1 MNNIRIDI
9 SESIATLTIDRP
21 AVKNALNLET
31 VKECHRALDELAE
44 NSDVGVLI
52 ITGAGETSFVSGA
65 DINDIRARTVAEGL
79 AAINSS
85 LFAKIER
92 FPKPVIAAIN
102 GYALGGGCELALAC
116 DIRVAADTAKFGQ
129 PELGLGIIPGAGA
142 TQRLPRIVGLGWAK
156 HLVLTG
162 DIIDAKQALEIG
174 LVTAIMPASQ
184 LQVRARE
191 LAKKI
196 LRQGPLAA
204 QAREAGA
211 QRVRARRP
219 RFRPADRDA
228 RAVDLLRLRGQAGRN
243 DRVSGEAQ
251 AEVHRALITRC
262 RRGYN
267 TQVGHMPC
275 GAEGELFFFQS
286 RLPSRL
292 SSRSDAIDA
301 VAALN

>member
-1 MNNIRIDI
+1 MIRTDI

-21 AVKNALNLET
+21 EVKNALDLET
-31 VKECHRALDELAE
+31 VGGIRTALQSLAA
-44 NSDVGVLI
+44 DAAVGVLI
-52 ITGAGETSFVSGA
+52 ITGGGESAFVSGA
-65 DINDIRARTVAEGL
+65 DINDIRARGRDEGL

-85 LFAKIER
+85 LFAALEK
-92 FPKPVIAAIN
+92 FPRPTIAAIN

-156 HLVLTG
+156 HLVLSG

-174 LVTAIMPASQ
+174 LVTAVMPASQ

-204 QAREAGA
+204 RLAKLSLNASAR
-211 QRVRARRP
+211 
-219 RFRPADRDA
+219 
-228 RAVDLLRLRGQAGRN
+228 VDL
-243 DRVSGEAQ
+243 DSGLLIETLAQ
-251 AEVHRALITRC
+251 ALCYSSEDKL
-262 RRGYN
+262 
-267 TQVGHMPC
+267 
-275 GAEGELFFFQS
+275 EGTSAFLEKRKPKFTGK
-286 RLPSRL
+286 
-292 SSRSDAIDA
+292 
-301 VAALN
+301 